1 MRNAECFNDCILFC
15 QTAACCVSASLSATE
30 LFPSPADR
38 GLSLTMERRPDA
50 TLSSSG
56 MQESETNKTKW
67 RNWGEK

>member
-30 LFPSPADR
+30 LFPSPAYN
-38 GLSLTMERRPDA
+38 GLSLTTERRPEPDA

-56 MQESETNKTKW
+56 MQESDTNKTKW
-67 RNWGEK
+67 RT